1 MITSSHYRHKSPY
14 RPSKQANHNRNRY
27 SPTDKQSGTARKT
40 HAGETPARASK
51 QRRQSGQAIT
61 REEPRSVPP
70 HAMIGGKQGGE
81 RGNARHQRTAMGRA
95 RASNRERGASR
106 PRGIRSKKK
115 DGERFVPRPRLPF
128 YLMGIDFS
136 EAPTTRSTC
145 SFAAFLV
152 LKP

>member
-81 RGNARHQRTAMGRA
+81 RGTH
-95 RASNRERGASR
+95 
-106 PRGIRSKKK
+106 GIRGRQWDGQGQATGRGGKPTKGRSEQKK